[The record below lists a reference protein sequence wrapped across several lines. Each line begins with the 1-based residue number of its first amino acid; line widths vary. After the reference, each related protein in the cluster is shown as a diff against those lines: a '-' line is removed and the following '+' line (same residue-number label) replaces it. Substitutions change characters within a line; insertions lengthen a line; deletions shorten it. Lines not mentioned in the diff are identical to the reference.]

1 MPANRNALIRYKT
14 IDKCLR
20 NRYRRWT
27 LQDLVDACS
36 DALYEYEGIEQGV
49 SVRTVQLDIQMMR
62 SEKLGYEAPIE
73 VYERKFYR
81 YADPEYSITQI
92 PLTDYDLQTLNE
104 TVQILR
110 EFKDFSLF
118 KELGGVIQRLEDRV
132 LSEKSDHKGIIHLDK
147 NEQLKGLEHLD
158 TLYQAILKQKV
169 LEITYQSFKAREASD
184 LIIHPQL
191 LKEFNN
197 RWFLLGLHHKNQKLL
212 TLALDR
218 VLTIEVL
225 EGKTYVDKA
234 IDGDEYYQHVV
245 GVTVNEQPRV
255 RRVTLKVDARN
266 APYVLTKPL
275 HASQE
280 VVEKTIEGA
289 IVRIDVQH
297 NFELERLILGFGD
310 GIEVLKPAFLRRRI
324 KNKLRFS
331 LSRYEKDGEGDVE
344 STNS

>member
-1 MPANRNALIRYKT
+1 M
-14 IDKCLR
+14 
-20 NRYRRWT
+20 
-27 LQDLVDACS
+27 
-36 DALYEYEGIEQGV
+36 
-49 SVRTVQLDIQMMR
+49 
-62 SEKLGYEAPIE
+62 
-73 VYERKFYR
+73 
-81 YADPEYSITQI
+81 
-92 PLTDYDLQTLNE
+92 
-104 TVQILR
+104 
-110 EFKDFSLF
+110 
-118 KELGGVIQRLEDRV
+118 
-132 LSEKSDHKGIIHLDK
+132 
-147 NEQLKGLEHLD
+147 
-158 TLYQAILKQKV
+158 

-218 VLTIEVL
+218 ILVIETL
-225 EGKTYVDKA
+225 EGKTYMDKD

-289 IVRIDVQH
+289 IVRIEVQH

-324 KNKLRFS
+324 RNKLKFS
-331 LSRYEKDGEGDVE
+331 LSRYEKDGDEDVE
-344 STNS
+344 TTYS